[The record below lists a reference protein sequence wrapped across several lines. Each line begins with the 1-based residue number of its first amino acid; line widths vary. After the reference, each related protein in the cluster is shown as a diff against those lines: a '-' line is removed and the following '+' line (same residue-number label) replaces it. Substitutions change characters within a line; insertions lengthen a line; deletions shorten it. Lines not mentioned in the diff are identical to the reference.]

1 MKQPLQYGLIFL
13 YVVVCTL
20 QLIACAQ
27 PKLFRL
33 RRLTKCLLM
42 PVLALCYVACARTFS
57 ALVLIGILC
66 GFVGDALLLHPENPT
81 RFAGGLAAFAVGHI
95 CYAIHMLLLRSA
107 APAWWVTAIA
117 IALYMALIWLI
128 MSKLRR
134 DLPQSF
140 VVPCLAYMLVICL
153 MSFAALLLLINWRT
167 INAALLF
174 IGSLLFMVSDTV
186 LAFDTFRTRPVRH
199 GGILIMGTYILAQ
212 TLIVCGLLFM

>member
-1 MKQPLQYGLIFL
+1 MKQPLQYALIFL

-42 PVLALCYVACARTFS
+42 PLLALCYVACARSFS
-57 ALVLIGILC
+57 TLVLIGILC
-66 GFVGDALLLHPENPT
+66 GFAGDVLLLHPENPG
-81 RFAGGLAAFAVGHI
+81 RFAGGLVAFAVGHI
-95 CYAIHMLLLRSA
+95 CYAIHMMLLRSA
-107 APAWWVTAIA
+107 APAWWVAAIA

-128 MSKLRR
+128 MHKLRR

-140 VVPCLAYMLVICL
+140 VLPCLVYMLIICF
-153 MSFAALLLLINWRT
+153 MSFAALLLMLYWRT
-167 INAALLF
+167 LNAALLF

-186 LAFDTFRTRPVRH
+186 LAFDTFRPRPIRH

-212 TLIVCGLLFM
+212 TLIVCGLLFI